1 MTILVKKGQLTS
13 LFNFRVPEGELSRF
27 RANNILNVSD
37 YHQLV
42 TNTSDANF
50 ELIGSN
56 CFRSIIDC
64 ILLIRS

>member
-13 LFNFRVPEGELSRF
+13 LLTFEFLKSRF

-42 TNTSDANF
+42 INTSDANF

-56 CFRSIIDC
+56 YFRLIIDC
-64 ILLIRS
+64 ILLIQS